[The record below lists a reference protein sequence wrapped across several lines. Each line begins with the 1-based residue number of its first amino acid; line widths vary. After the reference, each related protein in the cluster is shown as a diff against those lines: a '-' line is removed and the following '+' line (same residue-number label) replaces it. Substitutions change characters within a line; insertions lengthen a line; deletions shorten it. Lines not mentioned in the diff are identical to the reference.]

1 VEKDRP
7 RVARPWAAPRTGN
20 PAGGICS
27 SVRDQLRYARFH
39 LGDGSTADGTRLLSQ
54 QSMDFMQ
61 TPLAPPGGMFDAV
74 GVSWMLR
81 DIAGLRVV
89 SHGGGANG
97 QVSAF
102 TLAPKR
108 QFAYTM
114 LTNADRGGALIGE
127 VSRWIYQHYL
137 RLERPADP
145 VLLERSE
152 AELRQYVG
160 RYSSP
165 NRVLEVSI
173 VDGALTLQVTGRF
186 LLADDDS
193 QPPPPPPVRLGFL
206 DTDRFMFLNE
216 PFRGD
221 RGEFLRRADGEVFG
235 IRASGRIRLR
245 EA

>member
-1 VEKDRP
+1 
-7 RVARPWAAPRTGN
+7 
-20 PAGGICS
+20 
-27 SVRDQLRYARFH
+27 
-39 LGDGSTADGTRLLSQ
+39 
-54 QSMDFMQ
+54 
-61 TPLAPPGGMFDAV
+61 MF
-74 GVSWMLR
+74 
-81 DIAGLRVV
+81 
-89 SHGGGANG
+89 
-97 QVSAF
+97 
-102 TLAPKR
+102 
-108 QFAYTM
+108 
-114 LTNADRGGALIGE
+114 TNADRGGALIGE

-206 DTDRFMFLNE
+206 DTDRFMFMDE

-221 RGEFLRRADGEVFG
+221 RGEFLRRADGEVLG